1 MGKPVSKVAE
11 VRVGGPLAPYAD
23 AFGAGLGQRGYTPLT
38 RVNELRLMGHVSR
51 WLQVNRVPADRFT
64 PEQVEVFRAAQRAG
78 GHGVPATLRVL
89 APMLEILRDLG
100 VFPPATASEPVAAG
114 AAEELLASFTRYLLR
129 ERGLVASTAAAYAA
143 RASRFLQRC
152 APDGSLTGLGA
163 DHVTGAVVAESR
175 ALSVGAVQFF
185 VVALRAFLRFA
196 FLEGLTCVDLSAAA
210 LGSTGRRH
218 TSLPQGIDQAS
229 ADALLESCDQDTT
242 VGRRDYAVLITLLR
256 LGLRAGEV
264 ARLRLEDIDW
274 RAGQIVVHGKGH
286 RIDRLPMP
294 VDVGE
299 AIAGYLQHARPTG
312 PGTAASREVF
322 LRATAPIAGLDRGG
336 VSFIV
341 RRASVRAGIPAIGA
355 HRLRHTAACR
365 MVSAGVPLT
374 QIGQALRHRS
384 SISTAIYARLDV
396 EALRGLAQPWPVPVQ
411 AGGRA

>member
-1 MGKPVSKVAE
+1 
-11 VRVGGPLAPYAD
+11 LAPYAD
-23 AFGAGLGQRGYTPLT
+23 AFEAELGRRGYTPLT

-51 WLQVNRVPADRFT
+51 WLQVNGVPAGRFT
-64 PEQVEVFRAAQRAG
+64 SEQVEVFRTAQRAG
-78 GHGVPATLRVL
+78 GYGMPVTLGVLT
-89 APMLEILRDLG
+89 PMLEILRGLD
-100 VFPPATASEPVAAG
+100 VFPPETVPEPVAVSG
-114 AAEELLASFTRYLLR
+114 AEELLASFTRYLLR
-129 ERGLVASTAAAYAA
+129 ERGLAASTAAAYAA
-143 RASRFLQRC
+143 RASRFLERC
-152 APDGSLTGLGA
+152 APEGSLAGLGA
-163 DHVTGAVVAESR
+163 DHVTGAVAAESR

-218 TSLPQGIDQAS
+218 ASLPQGIGQVS
-229 ADALLESCDQDTT
+229 ADALLDSCDLDTR

-286 RIDRLPMP
+286 RVDRLPLP

-312 PGTAASREVF
+312 PGAAASREVF
-322 LRATAPIAGLDRGG
+322 LRATAPVAGLGRGG

-341 RRASVRAGIPAIGA
+341 RRASRRAGIPAIGA

-384 SISTAIYARLDV
+384 STSTTIYARLDV
-396 EALRGLAQPWPVPVQ
+396 EALRGLARPWPTAAQ
-411 AGGRA
+411 AGGLS

>member
-11 VRVGGPLAPYAD
+11 VRVGGPLARYAG
-23 AFGAGLGQRGYTPLT
+23 AFEAALGQRGYTPLT
-38 RVNELRLMGHVSR
+38 RVNELRLMGHLSH
-51 WLQVNRVPADRFT
+51 WMQANGVPASRFT
-64 PEQVEVFRAAQRAG
+64 SGQVEVFLAAQRAG
-78 GHGVPATLRVL
+78 GYGVPATVRVL
-89 APMLEILRDLG
+89 TPMLEVLRGLG
-100 VFPPATASEPVAAG
+100 VFPPDTVPEPVALSG
-114 AAEELLASFTRYLLR
+114 AEELLASFTGYLLR
-129 ERGLVASTAAAYAA
+129 ERGLAASTAAAYTA

-152 APDGSLTGLGA
+152 APDGALAGLGA
-163 DHVTGAVVAESR
+163 DHVTGAVAAESR

-229 ADALLESCDQDTT
+229 ADALLESCDLDTK

-286 RIDRLPMP
+286 RVDRLPLP
-294 VDVGE
+294 VEVGE
-299 AIAGYLQHARPTG
+299 AITGYLQHARPTG
-312 PGTAASREVF
+312 PGAAASREVF
-322 LRATAPIAGLDRGG
+322 LRAMAPIGGLGRGG

-341 RRASVRAGIPAIGA
+341 RRASTRAAIPAIGA

-365 MVSAGVPLT
+365 MVTAGVPLT
-374 QIGQALRHRS
+374 QIGQALRHRA
-384 SISTAIYARLDV
+384 STSTTIYARLDV
-396 EALRGLAQPWPVPVQ
+396 EALRALARPWPAPVQ
-411 AGGRA
+411 AGGRS